1 LAYVFSSACSVLSM
15 QALLCAIGVG
25 AGSIPLAATL
35 NWIIKDGIGQ
45 FGGVIF
51 AAAVNNQFDSDPK
64 RWRMI
69 SNVSMD
75 VSSFIEL
82 LTPLAPAYF
91 LPMAAIANIGKN
103 ISFLSASASRA
114 AIHKSFAI
122 HENLADITA
131 KSGSQTVLASLVGTS
146 LGGSPHRLYIHTLT
160 GQCSLLTIYPQVC
173 ISPRWWA
180 LTPH

>member
-1 LAYVFSSACSVLSM
+1 M